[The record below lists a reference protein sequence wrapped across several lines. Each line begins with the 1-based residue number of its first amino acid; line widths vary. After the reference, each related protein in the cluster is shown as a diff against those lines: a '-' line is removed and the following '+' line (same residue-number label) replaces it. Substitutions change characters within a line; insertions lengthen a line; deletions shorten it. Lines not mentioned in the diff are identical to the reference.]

1 MKFNYSFK
9 PLDVL
14 IRELKENNHINWFY
28 LTDGC
33 YNIEFNDVKLF
44 EYTDTIVKENNMISN
59 SLDYYVIRIVEDI
72 FEVLLNTLNPMPED
86 IFEFVN
92 TIEKRKKI
100 ELIIEEA
107 LRNVSY
113 EEYEKSL
120 VLFKIVSPGCIDTAY
135 LKPGFDNYF
144 FHINDDLYIFYDCET
159 EDNIWTANKGII
171 KVNYNDFV
179 NEFKLF
185 VNNFMN
191 DMEKRI
197 DEVCSLLK
205 EDLIDLKKEHR
216 ERLSN
221 FDDMFKKIESGYNV
235 EFDEW
240 DNIIKLAKKHKVF

>member
-1 MKFNYSFK
+1 MKFNYSLK

-14 IRELKENNHINWFY
+14 IRELKENNQINWFN

-44 EYTDTIVKENNMISN
+44 EYSDTIVKENNNISN
-59 SLDYYVIRIVEDI
+59 NLDYYVIRIVEDI
-72 FEVLLNTLNPMPED
+72 FEVLMNTLNPMPEY
-86 IFEFVN
+86 IFELVN

-100 ELIIEEA
+100 ELIIEET

-159 EDNIWTANKGII
+159 IDNIWTAKKGII
-171 KVNYNDFV
+171 KINYKDFV
-179 NEFKLF
+179 NEFQVF
-185 VNNFMN
+185 VCNFMN

-197 DEVCSLLK
+197 DESTCLLNV
-205 EDLIDLKKEHR
+205 DLLDLKKEHN
-216 ERLSN
+216 ERLKN
-221 FDDMFKKIESGYNV
+221 FEEMLKKIYHGDGKQYN
-235 EFDEW
+235 EW
-240 DNIIKLAKKHKVF
+240 EVIIKLAKEYKVF

>member
-33 YNIEFNDVKLF
+33 YNIEFDDVKLF
-44 EYTDTIVKENNMISN
+44 EYSDTIVKENNMISN
-59 SLDYYVIRIVEDI
+59 NLDYYVIRIVEDI
-72 FEVLLNTLNPMPED
+72 FEVLMNTLNPMPED
-86 IFEFVN
+86 IFELVN

-100 ELIIEEA
+100 ELIIEET

-120 VLFKIVSPGCIDTAY
+120 VLFKIVSPGCIDTEY
-135 LKPGFDNYF
+135 LNPGFYNYF
-144 FHINDDLYIFYDCET
+144 FHVNDDLYILYDCET

-171 KVNYNDFV
+171 KVKYINFV

-197 DEVCSLLK
+197 DEACSFLK
-205 EDLIDLKKEHR
+205 EDLIDLKKEYR

-221 FDDMFKKIESGYNV
+221 FEDMFKKIESGYNV